1 MDNVM
6 GIFKGGSPS
15 GHIYPNPSAGA
26 NCIAKQQAKRH
37 TVWIFQVFV
46 FSFVICLTM
55 SKFGRADDLE
65 QHARAAFDEGRALFE
80 KGDFGA
86 AADAFRRANAI
97 KPSWKILYN
106 IGQSEAAA
114 KRHGL
119 ALEAFE
125 KYLAKGGDD
134 VDATRRA
141 EVITEIERLRT
152 IVGTLEIKAPTG
164 ALVMV
169 DGLERGTTPL
179 PGRLR
184 VAAGVEHECVVKQG
198 DVVMASRIVSVGGR
212 ENLVIVA
219 DEEHRG
225 SAPGSGV
232 DKQPDQEAPFAATEE
247 EKGRQSGMIKMMG
260 WLSVGLSGALIV
272 TGAVTGSVALK
283 KDNELPGECTD
294 EDPTGCPANEYSD
307 IVDKRDRLATTST
320 VMFALGGAA
329 AVAGVIMLVI
339 GRNGGEENTAHELS
353 ITPAAGSGFAGV
365 AVSGKF

>member
-1 MDNVM
+1 MDNAM

-26 NCIAKQQAKRH
+26 NCIAKQQLKRH
-37 TVWIFQVFV
+37 TVWIFQLFV
-46 FSFVICLTM
+46 FSFVICFTM
-55 SKFGRADDLE
+55 NEFGRADGLE
-65 QHARAAFDEGRALFE
+65 QQAHVAFDEGRTLFE
-80 KGDFGA
+80 KGNYRA

-134 VDATRRA
+134 VESTRRA
-141 EVITEIERLRT
+141 EVATEIERLRT
-152 IVGTLEIKAPTG
+152 IVGTLEIKVPAG

-184 VAAGVEHECVVKQG
+184 VAAGVEHECVIEKE
-198 DVVMASRIVSVGGR
+198 DVVLVSRTVSVGGL

-219 DEEHRG
+219 DEERRG

-232 DKQPDQEAPFAATEE
+232 DKQPEQEDSSAATEE

-260 WLSVGLSGALIV
+260 WLTVGLSGALIV

-294 EDPTGCPANEYSD
+294 GDPTGCPANEYSD

-320 VMFALGGAA
+320 VMFAVGGAA

-339 GRNGGEENTAHELS
+339 GRNGGEKNTANELS

-365 AVSGKF
+365 AVNGKF